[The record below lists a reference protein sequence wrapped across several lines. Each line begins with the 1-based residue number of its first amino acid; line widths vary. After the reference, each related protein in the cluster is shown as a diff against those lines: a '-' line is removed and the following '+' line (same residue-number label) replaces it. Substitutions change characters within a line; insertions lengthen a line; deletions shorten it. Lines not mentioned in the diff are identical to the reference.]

1 MKYFYQARTKE
12 GEVRSG
18 TVEAVSQEAALEVLQ
33 KHNLFVTALESVK
46 EQPAWG
52 KKITFFERVSRKDIV
67 DFSRQLSIMF
77 KSNVSLLES
86 LETIAEQVKKSV
98 FKEKILGL
106 ASQIKGGTSFSKA
119 LSSEPKLFSGFY
131 VSMVKSGEISGSLA
145 DSLDYLADH
154 LEREYNLSASIKGAM
169 VYPALVVCVMVAVL
183 TIMMVFVIPNLT
195 ETLEAS
201 GVELPFVTK
210 LVIIVSDFMRSQG
223 LVFIAL
229 LVIFGVCGLKFAKS
243 KKGSKSLDKISLK
256 LPVIGDFVKKV
267 NLSTFAENLSTL
279 IGGGVPITQALDITG
294 SIVKNSVYKKI
305 IKTARDE
312 VEKGESISSVLVRF
326 PKEFTPMFCQMISVG
341 EKTGSLDK
349 TLMNVVN
356 FYQKEVDRAIKS
368 MLSILEPMLVVF
380 LGLIVAGI
388 MAAVML
394 PMYQMMGSI

>member
-18 TVEAVSQEAALEVLQ
+18 TVEAASREAALEVLQ
-33 KHNLFVTALESVK
+33 KHNLFITALESAK
-46 EQPAWG
+46 TQPVLSR
-52 KKITFFERVSRKDIV
+52 KITFFERVSRKDIV
-67 DFSRQLSIMF
+67 NFSRQLSIMF

-106 ASQIKGGTSFSKA
+106 ASQIRGGTSFSKA

-131 VSMVKSGEISGSLA
+131 VSMIKSGEISGSLS

-154 LEREYNLSASIKGAM
+154 LEREYNLSSSIKGAM
-169 VYPALVVCVMVAVL
+169 IYPALVISVMIAVL
-183 TIMMVFVIPNLT
+183 TIMMVFVIPSLT

-201 GVELPFVTK
+201 GQELPFVTK
-210 LVIIVSDFMRSQG
+210 LVIMASDFMRNQG
-223 LVFIAL
+223 WIFIVF
-229 LVIFGVCGLKFAKS
+229 LVIFGIIGFRFAKS
-243 KKGSKSLDKISLK
+243 KRGLKFLDKISLS
-256 LPVIGDFVKKV
+256 LPLIGNFVKKV

-305 IKTARDE
+305 IKIARDE
-312 VEKGESISSVLVRF
+312 VEKGETISSVLVRF
-326 PKEFTPMFCQMISVG
+326 PKAFPPMFCQMISVG

-349 TLMNVVN
+349 TLMNVVS
-356 FYQKEVDRAIKS
+356 FYQKEVDRTIKS